1 MSGIRINHE
10 KCTLCGTCIE
20 SCPFNALEIQD
31 GKVEVNAACKLCKLC
46 IKTCPEGAI
55 YLEEVKVKA
64 IDKSKYKGVLVFA
77 EQVGGK
83 IHPVTREL
91 IGKGQELAKKLGH
104 QTNCVCIGYNI
115 TQQASELLQYGVD
128 NVFVIDDPALKDF
141 KIEPYT
147 SAMEDVIKKTRPN
160 IVLVGATSIGRS
172 LAPRVAVRFRTGLT
186 ADCTVLDVKENGDLV
201 QIRPA
206 FGGNIMAQIV
216 TPNHRPQ
223 MATVRYKVMEPA
235 KVVDNPE
242 GRLVNWSTKS
252 ISLDSRISVVDIVRK
267 AQEESITEADIIVAA
282 GRGFKRQQDLEL
294 AQELTT
300 LLGGQL
306 AVTRPL
312 IEAGWASYTRQI
324 GLSGR
329 TVRPKLIITCGIS
342 GSVQFVAGMK
352 SADAI
357 FAINTD
363 VNAPI
368 FNIAHYAIV
377 GDLYEVLPNLISMLK
392 SGGELY
398 DLR

>member
-1 MSGIRINHE
+1 MSGIIIDHD
-10 KCTLCGTCIE
+10 KCTLCEVCVET
-20 SCPFNALEIQD
+20 CPFNALEVQD
-31 GKVEVNAACKLCKLC
+31 DKIVVNSACKVCKIC
-46 IKTCPEGAI
+46 VRNCPE
-55 YLEEVKVKA
+55 KA
-64 IDKSKYKGVLVFA
+64 ISLEQTVTRVVDKDKYKDVLVFV
-77 EQVGGK
+77 EQVEGK

-91 IGKGQELAKKLGH
+91 IGKGSELAGKLGH
-104 QTNCVCIGYNI
+104 KVNCVCIGHNI
-115 TQQASELLQYGVD
+115 AEQATELLKYGVD
-128 NVFVIDDPALKDF
+128 KVFVIDDPALKDF
-141 KIEPYT
+141 RIEPYT
-147 SAMEDVIKKTRPN
+147 SAMEDVINKTRPN
-160 IVLVGATSIGRS
+160 IVLIGATSIGRS

-186 ADCTVLDVKENGDLV
+186 ADCTILDVKDNGDLV

-206 FGGNIMAQIV
+206 FGGNIMAQII
-216 TPNHRPQ
+216 TPNNRPQ

-235 KVVDNPE
+235 KVVDEPK
-242 GRLVNWSTKS
+242 GRLVKWSTKN
-252 ISLDSRISVVDIVRK
+252 IDLDSRIKVLDIIQK

-282 GRGFKRQQDLEL
+282 GRGFKKQEDLAL
-294 AQELTT
+294 AQELAT

-342 GSVQFVAGMK
+342 GAVQFVAGMN

-363 VNAPI
+363 EKAPI
-368 FNIAHYAIV
+368 FNVAHYAVV

-392 SGGELY
+392 
-398 DLR
+398 

>member
-1 MSGIRINHE
+1 
-10 KCTLCGTCIE
+10 
-20 SCPFNALEIQD
+20 
-31 GKVEVNAACKLCKLC
+31 
-46 IKTCPEGAI
+46 
-55 YLEEVKVKA
+55 
-64 IDKSKYKGVLVFA
+64 
-77 EQVGGK
+77 
-83 IHPVTREL
+83 
-91 IGKGQELAKKLGH
+91 
-104 QTNCVCIGYNI
+104 
-115 TQQASELLQYGVD
+115 
-128 NVFVIDDPALKDF
+128 
-141 KIEPYT
+141 
-147 SAMEDVIKKTRPN
+147 
-160 IVLVGATSIGRS
+160 
-172 LAPRVAVRFRTGLT
+172 
-186 ADCTVLDVKENGDLV
+186 
-201 QIRPA
+201 
-206 FGGNIMAQIV
+206 
-216 TPNHRPQ
+216 

-306 AVTRPL
+306 AV
-312 IEAGWASYTRQI
+312 RQI

>member
-1 MSGIRINHE
+1 MSGIMINHE
-10 KCTLCGTCIE
+10 KCTLCGVCVET
-20 SCPFNALEIQD
+20 CPFNALEVQD
-31 GKVEVNAACKLCKLC
+31 EKVIVNAACKMCKLC
-46 IKTCPEGAI
+46 VKNCPEGAI
-55 YLEEVKVKA
+55 SLEKIVAKVV
-64 IDKSKYKGVLVFA
+64 DKSKYKGVLVFA
-77 EQVGGK
+77 EQVDGK

-91 IGKGQELAKKLGH
+91 IGKGQELAGKLGH
-104 QTNCVCIGYNI
+104 PTNCVCIGHDI
-115 TQQASELLQYGVD
+115 SKQASELLKYGVD
-128 NVFVIDDPALKDF
+128 KVFVIDDPALGDF
-141 KIEPYT
+141 RIEPYV
-147 SAMEDVIKKTRPN
+147 SAMEDVIKTTKPN

-186 ADCTVLDVKENGDLV
+186 ADCTVLDVKDNGDLI

-216 TPNHRPQ
+216 TPNNRPQ
-223 MATVRYKVMEPA
+223 MATVRYKVMDPA
-235 KVVDNPE
+235 KVVDEPK
-242 GRLVNWSTKS
+242 GRLVNWSLKS
-252 ISLDSRISVVDIVRK
+252 IDLDSKIRVVDTIRK

-282 GRGFKRQQDLEL
+282 GRGFKKQQDLEL
-294 AQELTT
+294 AQELAT

-342 GSVQFVAGMK
+342 GAVQFIAGMK

-363 VNAPI
+363 ENAPI
-368 FNIAHYAIV
+368 FNVAHYAVV

-392 SGGELY
+392 
-398 DLR
+398 